1 MYFIATWSLSYD
13 ESQYLL
19 QNMVGNEP
27 EGDQESLQRSYVT
40 YKGSLVKDFPH
51 R

>member
-13 ESQYLL
+13 DSQCLL

-27 EGDQESLQRSYVT
+27 EGDQEFLQRS
-40 YKGSLVKDFPH
+40 
-51 R
+51 